1 MDNQIRLAATL
12 DVCCWHPSPNSM
24 SASIYKVTPSAIHR
38 GSRAGAMAS
47 VEQQVKSADSVI
59 CENIANPVGDR
70 GFLSQNVLGQLRN
83 LVEGLIVWAH
93 LNDGSTEFHYNQ
105 VGPAL
110 DAVKGLAKFRLLSR
124 FHDLLQASVSHY
136 TLDRDPSERLMLKY
150 YEYLLRA
157 RDLAQKQ
164 LGVTILNNIE
174 LFPID
179 LDPSLREYYEKIAA
193 RIDQAR
199 AAMSSS
205 PRRERYY
212 IHSSRPFFIGG
223 RIYYEVTFYLA
234 HNRTSKF
241 DRIIGFT
248 DIDVTDKYAANL
260 ELASDTIEV
269 LGQTMPI
276 MLIRSW
282 EVSIRPCEFDNFA
295 RFFEVSHDRV
305 STSHTE
311 YRNLMHY
318 LTALRSSLLDLMD
331 MTDATYSQ
339 VRSWALDG
347 AQRSPLIF
355 PVLDRARALIR
366 ENRPGARLMRYLMLR
381 MNNRVIK
388 AQFNVDECAG
398 LSGLRVSWGCKPFD
412 TMPFCTSPRGHNPRF
427 SDLAESLD
435 ARSRPHELLARRVR
449 SNVEQHGV
457 IYSPASDFAD
467 LGDIDALI
475 ARHNQL
481 LPTNARHAPRKLAH
495 ANGYVFIVGYEDD
508 TVAIIHKLQAI
519 TASGVPNHSSDVQAW
534 INVNSGA
541 IDDPLK
547 AEALKELFAHSKVA
561 LVYGAA
567 GTGKST
573 MVNHIANYFEDKR
586 KLFLA
591 HTNPA
596 VDNLKRRVQ
605 APNTEFSTISKHV
618 RNTSFGA
625 TYDVLVIDECSTVGN
640 ASLLEVLENTSFE
653 LLVLVGDVY
662 QIESIEFGNWFSTIR
677 SYIPSESVFE
687 LTKPFRTTDQ
697 GLLTLWDRVRNL
709 DDRIEESLSKNG
721 YSTVLG
727 ESLFQ
732 HRSGDEIVLCLNYD
746 GLYGINNVNRFLQA
760 SNPNPSVTWSESTYK
775 AGDPVLFNESDRFR
789 PVIFNNLKGKIVK
802 IDRVPGRITFDVD
815 LERDVSAVDVFGTD
829 LRWVDGSTVQFDVF
843 ERGNS
848 DDDDDTVTTMVPFQI
863 AYAVSIH
870 KAQGLEYMS
879 VKVVITDANE
889 ESISHSIFYTA
900 ITRARE
906 RLEVF
911 WTPETQQRILSRLAV
926 RENTKDENLMKVRRG
941 VIPVAKRP
949 RRQKARQ
956 LP

>member
-1 MDNQIRLAATL
+1 M
-12 DVCCWHPSPNSM
+12 
-24 SASIYKVTPSAIHR
+24 
-38 GSRAGAMAS
+38 
-47 VEQQVKSADSVI
+47 KSADRVI
-59 CENIANPVGDR
+59 CENIANSVADR
-70 GFLSQNVLGQLRN
+70 GFLAQNVLAQLRN
-83 LVEGLIVWAH
+83 LTEGLAVWAH
-93 LNDGSTEFHYNQ
+93 LKDGSTEFHYNQ

-110 DAVKGLAKFRLLSR
+110 NAVKGLANFRLLSR
-124 FHDLLQASVSHY
+124 FHNLLQASVSHY

-150 YEYLLRA
+150 YEYLIRT

-164 LGVTILNNIE
+164 LGATILSNIE
-174 LFPID
+174 HFPID

-193 RIDQAR
+193 RIER
-199 AAMSSS
+199 AKAMQS
-205 PRRERYY
+205 PSLRRERYY
-212 IHSSRPFFIGG
+212 IHNARPFFIGG
-223 RIYYEVTFYLA
+223 RIYYEVTFHPA
-234 HNRTSKF
+234 HNRANKL

-260 ELASDTIEV
+260 ELASDAIEV

-295 RFFEVSHDRV
+295 RFFDISHDRV
-305 STSHTE
+305 SASHSE
-311 YRNLMHY
+311 YRNLMRY
-318 LTALRSSLLDLMD
+318 LTVARSNLLDLMD
-331 MTDATYSQ
+331 MDDVAYGQ
-339 VRSWALDG
+339 VRSWALEN

-366 ENRPGARLMRYLMLR
+366 EDQPGARLMRYLMLQ
-381 MNNRVIK
+381 MNNRIIK
-388 AQFNVDECAG
+388 DQFCRDECTG
-398 LSGLRVSWGCKPFD
+398 LSGLRVSWGCRPFD

-427 SDLAESLD
+427 ADLAESLD

-449 SNVEQHGV
+449 NNVEQHGV
-457 IYSPASDFAD
+457 IYTPESELED
-467 LGDIDALI
+467 LGDVDELI
-475 ARHNQL
+475 ARHNRL
-481 LPTNARHAPRKLAH
+481 LPPKATHARRKLAH
-495 ANGYVFIVGYEDD
+495 ANGHVFIVGYEDD
-508 TVAIIHKLQAI
+508 TVTIIKTLQAI
-519 TASGVPNHSSDVQAW
+519 SVGGVPNHSNDVQSW
-534 INVNSGA
+534 IDANPSS

-547 AEALKELFAHSKVA
+547 AEALTELFEHSKVA

-573 MVNHIANYFEDKR
+573 MVSHIANYFENKR

-605 APNTEFSTISKHV
+605 APNTEFSTIKKHV
-618 RNTSFGA
+618 RSGTSFGV
-625 TYDVLVIDECSTVGN
+625 TYDVLVIDECSTVSN
-640 ASLLEVLENTSFE
+640 ADLLEVLENTSFD

-687 LTKPFRTTDQ
+687 LTAPFRTTDQ
-697 GLLTLWDRVRNL
+697 ALLTLWDRVRNL

-760 SNPNPSVTWSESTYK
+760 SNPSPAVTWSESTYK
-775 AGDPVLFNESDRFR
+775 VGDPVLFNDSDRYR

-815 LERDVSAVDVFGTD
+815 LERDVTEAEVVFAG
-829 LRWVDGSTVQFDVF
+829 LRWVEGSTIQFDVY

-848 DDDDDTVTTMVPFQI
+848 DDDDDAVTTMVPFQI

-870 KAQGLEYMS
+870 KAQGLEYKS

-889 ESISHSIFYTA
+889 ENISHSIFYTA

-911 WTPETQQRILSRLAV
+911 WTPETQHRILSHLAV
-926 RENTKDENLMKVRRG
+926 RENTKDENLMRVRRG
-941 VIPVAKRP
+941 VTPVAKRP
-949 RRQKARQ
+949 KLQKARQ

>member
-1 MDNQIRLAATL
+1 M
-12 DVCCWHPSPNSM
+12 
-24 SASIYKVTPSAIHR
+24 ASI
-38 GSRAGAMAS
+38 
-47 VEQQVKSADSVI
+47 EQQVKSADRVI
-59 CENIANPVGDR
+59 CENIANSVADR
-70 GFLSQNVLGQLRN
+70 GFLAQNVLAQLRN
-83 LVEGLIVWAH
+83 LTEGLAVWAH
-93 LNDGSTEFHYNQ
+93 LKDGSTEFHYNQ

-110 DAVKGLAKFRLLSR
+110 SAVKGLAKFRLLSR
-124 FHDLLQASVSHY
+124 FHNLLQASVSHY

-150 YEYLLRA
+150 YEYLIRT

-164 LGVTILNNIE
+164 LGATILSNIE
-174 LFPID
+174 HFPID
-179 LDPSLREYYEKIAA
+179 LEPSLHEYYEKIAA
-193 RIDQAR
+193 RIER
-199 AAMSSS
+199 AKAMQS
-205 PRRERYY
+205 PSLRRERYY
-212 IHSSRPFFIGG
+212 IHNSRPFFIDG
-223 RIYYEVTFYLA
+223 RIYYEVTFHPA
-234 HNRTSKF
+234 HNRANKL

-260 ELASDTIEV
+260 ELTSDAIEV

-295 RFFEVSHDRV
+295 RFFDVSHDRV
-305 STSHTE
+305 SASHSE
-311 YRNLMHY
+311 YRNLMRY
-318 LTALRSSLLDLMD
+318 LTIARSNLLDLMD
-331 MTDATYSQ
+331 MDDVAYSQ
-339 VRSWALDG
+339 VRSWALEN

-366 ENRPGARLMRYLMLR
+366 KDQPGARLMRYLMLQ
-381 MNNRVIK
+381 MNNRIIK
-388 AQFNVDECAG
+388 DQFYRDGCTG
-398 LSGLRVSWGCKPFD
+398 LSGLRVSWGCRPFD

-427 SDLAESLD
+427 ADLAESLD
-435 ARSRPHELLARRVR
+435 ARTRPHELLARRVR
-449 SNVEQHGV
+449 NNVEQHGA
-457 IYSPASDFAD
+457 IYTPESELED
-467 LGDIDALI
+467 LGDIDELI
-475 ARHNQL
+475 ARHNML
-481 LPTNARHAPRKLAH
+481 LPSKATHARRKLTH
-495 ANGYVFIVGYEDD
+495 ANGHVFIVGYEDD
-508 TVAIIHKLQAI
+508 TVTIIKTLQTI
-519 TASGVPNHSSDVQAW
+519 SVGGVPNHSSDVQAW
-534 INVNSGA
+534 IDANPSA

-547 AEALKELFAHSKVA
+547 AKALTELFEHSKVA

-573 MVNHIANYFEDKR
+573 MVNHIANYFENKR

-605 APNTEFSTISKHV
+605 APNTEFSTIKKHV
-618 RNTSFGA
+618 RSSTSFGV
-625 TYDVLVIDECSTVGN
+625 TYDVLVIDECSTVSN
-640 ASLLEVLENTSFE
+640 ADLLEVLENTSFD

-687 LTKPFRTTDQ
+687 LTAPFRTTDQ
-697 GLLTLWDRVRNL
+697 ALLTLWDRVRNI

-760 SNPNPSVTWSESTYK
+760 SNPNPAVTWSESTYK
-775 AGDPVLFNESDRFR
+775 VGDPVLFNDSDRYR

-802 IDRVPGRITFDVD
+802 IDRTPGRITFDVD
-815 LERDVSAVDVFGTD
+815 LERDVTESEVVFAG
-829 LRWVDGSTVQFDVF
+829 LRWVKGSTIQFDVY

-870 KAQGLEYMS
+870 KAQGLEYKS

-889 ESISHSIFYTA
+889 ENISHSIFYTA

-911 WTPETQQRILSRLAV
+911 WTPETQHRILSRLAV
-926 RENTKDENLMKVRRG
+926 RENTKDENLMRVRRG
-941 VIPVAKRP
+941 VTPVAKRP
-949 RRQKARQ
+949 KLQKARQ

>member
-1 MDNQIRLAATL
+1 
-12 DVCCWHPSPNSM
+12 
-24 SASIYKVTPSAIHR
+24 
-38 GSRAGAMAS
+38 MAS

-110 DAVKGLAKFRLLSR
+110 DAVKALAKFRLLSR
-124 FHDLLQASVSHY
+124 FHGLLQASVSHY

-157 RDLAQKQ
+157 RDLAQQQ
-164 LGVTILNNIE
+164 LGIAILNNLE
-174 LFPID
+174 HFPID
-179 LDPSLREYYEKIAA
+179 LDPSLREYYGKIAA
-193 RIDQAR
+193 RIEQVR
-199 AAMSSS
+199 TTPSSS
-205 PRRERYY
+205 SRRERYY

-223 RIYYEVTFYLA
+223 RIYYEVTFYRA

-260 ELASDTIEV
+260 GLVSDTIEV
-269 LGQTMPI
+269 LGQRMPI

-295 RFFEVSHDRV
+295 RFFHISHDRV
-305 STSHTE
+305 STSLSE
-311 YRNLMHY
+311 YRNLMRY
-318 LTALRSSLLDLMD
+318 LTTERSSLLDLID
-331 MTDATYSQ
+331 MPDVTYGQ
-339 VRSWALDG
+339 VRSWVLDG

-366 ENRPGARLMRYLMLR
+366 EDRPGARLMRYLMLR

-388 AQFNVDECAG
+388 EQFNADECAG
-398 LSGLRVSWGCKPFD
+398 LSGLRVSWSSKPFD
-412 TMPFCTSPRGHNPRF
+412 TMPFCTSPRGHTPRF
-427 SDLAESLD
+427 ADLAESLD

-449 SNVEQHGV
+449 NNVEQHGV
-457 IYSPASDFAD
+457 IYTSASDLED
-467 LGDIDALI
+467 LGDVDRLI

-481 LPTNARHAPRKLAH
+481 LPTNPRHAPRKLAYE
-495 ANGYVFIVGYEDD
+495 NGHVFIVGYEDD
-508 TVAIIHKLQAI
+508 TVAIIDKLQKIAV
-519 TASGVPNHSSDVQAW
+519 SGVPNHSRDVRAW
-534 INVNSGA
+534 ISANPGA

-547 AEALKELFAHSKVA
+547 AESLTELFEHSKVA

-573 MVNHIANYFEDKR
+573 MVNHIANYFSGKR

-618 RNTSFGA
+618 YGSTSFGV
-625 TYDVLVIDECSTVGN
+625 TYDVLVIDECSTVDN
-640 ASLLEVLENTSFE
+640 ASLLKVLERTSFD

-662 QIESIEFGNWFSTIR
+662 QIESIDFGNWFSIIR
-677 SYIPSESVFE
+677 SYIPDESVFE
-687 LTKPFRTTDQ
+687 LTEPFRTTDQ
-697 GLLTLWDRVRNL
+697 ALLALWDRVRNL

-727 ESLFQ
+727 NSLFR
-732 HRSGDEIVLCLNYD
+732 HESDDEIVLCLNYD

-760 SNPNPSVTWSESTYK
+760 SNPNPAVTWSESTYK
-775 AGDPVLFNESDRFR
+775 VGDPVLFNESDRFR

-802 IDRVPGRITFDVD
+802 IDRTRGRITFDVN
-815 LERDVSAVDVFGTD
+815 LERDVTEADVFGTD
-829 LRWVDGSTVQFDVF
+829 LRWVEGSTVQFDVF

-870 KAQGLEYMS
+870 KAQGLEYKS

-911 WTPETQQRILSRLAV
+911 WTPETQQRILCRLAI
-926 RENTKDENLMKVRRG
+926 RENTKDEILMKVRRG